1 MLRRKRQTSIA
12 ARQRAKSP
20 TVADRT
26 ASPSGSA
33 ACMKY
38 YYKNKNDFDSLNL
51 ECKDRPWDGDFN
63 DAKDYSSEKMEQYID
78 KYFTFDR
85 SPFQFDKDYRDK
97 TMDNL
102 CNTKSFELNPSQKF
116 LGMFINNNTD
126 FTGILVNHG
135 LGSGKTTTSI
145 IIGEAVKSHGFIDGQ
160 MVKLKGRSPFKVFIV
175 APKNVQEQFIQEIV
189 GSVRKGTIQS
199 APAACVISTG
209 DDTDSW
215 TRQFYVGSQS
225 ADGKYNYGP
234 LRELEELEKKNPRNP
249 RIAILRDEIRSNVST
264 IYEIMTHDRFLNQI
278 MKTVEKNGVYAAE
291 PIFTNKLNIDNDYFH
306 SPNSLIIIDEIHTLV
321 REYSD
326 KAGSNYRKLYHTLMF
341 YARQR
346 ENGLPAMKIVLLT
359 GTPIYDNPH
368 EAALIIN
375 LLRPRMPF
383 PTSRDK
389 FEELFI
395 TKDGNMKNREL
406 FKYMCSGY
414 VSYFKGGNPNGF
426 PFRRNHMLYHRM
438 KNEQEASYISSF
450 THEFEKELK
459 LLKTTTRENE
469 EKPSTYYQ
477 LSTQKCNIAYPT
489 KQLKHETKRRPPK
502 KEPTAIVKGRRTI
515 KLLDAPQDTR
525 RIQASTE
532 TVASPPFRRLKFGE
546 DDEDDAEDDEDAEV
560 KNKPRHITMFS
571 RYLNSIGQSVE
582 AVANPPLRST
592 QSVEVLREAE
602 KWSLKFAEIV
612 RLVHKTPGPVFI
624 YTRYV
629 GHGILGIVSILN
641 ALGWN
646 FINSR
651 RDDLTK
657 PVYAVWSPGA
667 LSSLGLIDGLINIEP
682 NQQDSYINRMKS
694 IFNSQ
699 DNKDGSLCKVLI
711 SNVVEGISLRRVT
724 QVHVCEPWWNMSEM
738 EQIVA
743 RAIRFCSHSD
753 VPDKYVDV
761 YYHAS
766 ALKSYP
772 KKDPHI
778 SKFARNSS
786 LSWLTINQQMY
797 LTAIRKQTLNNQFE
811 QAMKESAIDCNLNK
825 FGNIVRLEKVTIQG
839 PLSVENIYYDR
850 TTNSYYSVEQQ
861 RGVRIRGI
869 DLNYNEKLWPA
880 SSFVYN
886 KKDIEAASLT
896 STEVRRRSLGDKPL
910 SAHDL
915 TIIIPENIKCSR
927 EAPFDELFHR
937 SILLGEEPSAWKYC
951 YDSYRKNALLPKL
964 ILKYNLFEWGIGGK
978 FTDCLYNKLL
988 NPKKYNLTQTEE
1000 KKIENFLIRKDARLN
1015 NTQRYK
1021 DILAKK
1027 FDQTVINSL
1036 NYPQLETLAGGRK

>member
-1 MLRRKRQTSIA
+1 
-12 ARQRAKSP
+12 
-20 TVADRT
+20 
-26 ASPSGSA
+26 
-33 ACMKY
+33 
-38 YYKNKNDFDSLNL
+38 
-51 ECKDRPWDGDFN
+51 
-63 DAKDYSSEKMEQYID
+63 
-78 KYFTFDR
+78 
-85 SPFQFDKDYRDK
+85 
-97 TMDNL
+97 
-102 CNTKSFELNPSQKF
+102 
-116 LGMFINNNTD
+116 
-126 FTGILVNHG
+126 
-135 LGSGKTTTSI
+135 
-145 IIGEAVKSHGFIDGQ
+145 
-160 MVKLKGRSPFKVFIV
+160 
-175 APKNVQEQFIQEIV
+175 
-189 GSVRKGTIQS
+189 
-199 APAACVISTG
+199 
-209 DDTDSW
+209 
-215 TRQFYVGSQS
+215 
-225 ADGKYNYGP
+225 
-234 LRELEELEKKNPRNP
+234 
-249 RIAILRDEIRSNVST
+249 
-264 IYEIMTHDRFLNQI
+264 
-278 MKTVEKNGVYAAE
+278 
-291 PIFTNKLNIDNDYFH
+291 
-306 SPNSLIIIDEIHTLV
+306 
-321 REYSD
+321 
-326 KAGSNYRKLYHTLMF
+326 
-341 YARQR
+341 
-346 ENGLPAMKIVLLT
+346 
-359 GTPIYDNPH
+359 
-368 EAALIIN
+368 
-375 LLRPRMPF
+375 
-383 PTSRDK
+383 
-389 FEELFI
+389 
-395 TKDGNMKNREL
+395 
-406 FKYMCSGY
+406 
-414 VSYFKGGNPNGF
+414 
-426 PFRRNHMLYHRM
+426 
-438 KNEQEASYISSF
+438 
-450 THEFEKELK
+450 
-459 LLKTTTRENE
+459 
-469 EKPSTYYQ
+469 
-477 LSTQKCNIAYPT
+477 
-489 KQLKHETKRRPPK
+489 
-502 KEPTAIVKGRRTI
+502 
-515 KLLDAPQDTR
+515 
-525 RIQASTE
+525 
-532 TVASPPFRRLKFGE
+532 
-546 DDEDDAEDDEDAEV
+546 
-560 KNKPRHITMFS
+560 
-571 RYLNSIGQSVE
+571 
-582 AVANPPLRST
+582 
-592 QSVEVLREAE
+592 
-602 KWSLKFAEIV
+602 
-612 RLVHKTPGPVFI
+612 
-624 YTRYV
+624 
-629 GHGILGIVSILN
+629 
-641 ALGWN
+641 LGWN